1 MPALY
6 TDEDLEKYKT
16 QSPFERYV
24 ARPLAG
30 SQALVE
36 APERYAGGV
45 LREGAGLAKKATD
58 WFFGAPPKGAIE
70 TTTKGVG
77 FYTPPTGGIPG
88 ADEITRLTHKG
99 GTKAGKDDAINAKIA
114 EEVNREE
121 WALEKYGKK
130 GTFTAADMLA
140 RYASP
145 TGAGAETA
153 IPGTMAPWQG
163 QTFPKPPDVAGAI
176 PTDIPGLSE
185 TIGKITTRLQ
195 EVHGRLS
202 GPLRKSTRASLTAE
216 AGQLTAALG
225 QMYGKGPT
233 QALEVGKLG
242 LEQYRAGTEA
252 LVGGAQAGY
261 YGAGAIKTMGE
272 LGKMPADIAETY
284 ARAGLYGK
292 QAGILP
298 KSPEEALAMKRI
310 EGEPYAKPIDPN
322 AVIQAVS
329 MLGLSP
335 EMITQL
341 PAQVREVMQGLGAG
355 GGAAAKPTWEQFKA
369 TASKSGSK
377 MSEKDLKKYYDE
389 RYGK

>member
-6 TDEDLEKYKT
+6 TDEDLEKYRT

-24 ARPLAG
+24 AGPIRGAQKLI
-30 SQALVE
+30 E
-36 APERYAGGV
+36 APEKALYR
-45 LREGAGLAKKATD
+45 GAEAVTGAMGRGAD
-58 WFFGAPPKGAIE
+58 WFFGAPPKGAIG
-70 TTTKGVG
+70 TTTPATVDMGEASRRASME
-77 FYTPPTGGIPG
+77 YARTHAPR
-88 ADEITRLTHKG
+88 ATRAEKEDV
-99 GTKAGKDDAINAKIA
+99 KNAAIA
-114 EEVNREE
+114 EDINKKVWTSE
-121 WALEKYGKK
+121 ALAKY
-130 GTFTAADMLA
+130 T
-140 RYASP
+140 SP
-145 TGAGAETA
+145 TGAVSETA
-153 IPGTMAPWQG
+153 IPDMGTMAPWQG
-163 QTFPKPPDVAGAI
+163 RTFPKPPDVTSAI
-176 PTDIPGLSE
+176 PTEIPGLSE
-185 TIGKITTRLQ
+185 TIDKITTRLQ
-195 EVHGRLS
+195 EVHGRL
-202 GPLRKSTRASLTAE
+202 GGKLRKSTRASLTAE

-225 QMYGKGPT
+225 QMYGKGPA

-242 LEQYRAGTEA
+242 LERYKAGTEA

-261 YGAGAIKTMGE
+261 YGAGTIKTMGE

-298 KSPEEALAMKRI
+298 KSPEEALAMERI
-310 EGEPYAKPIDPN
+310 KGEPYPKPIDPN

-335 EMITQL
+335 EMIKQL

-389 RYGK
+389 SYGK